1 MVVASLGRVLEDME
15 GCWIMRVFVWEV
27 EGMVKHWESVG
38 TSPQLTIAR
47 VLASCAFAAADLEN
61 PRRHLLTPFQSLPLP
76 PSRFP

>member
-15 GCWIMRVFVWEV
+15 GCWIMRVSVWEV

-61 PRRHLLTPFQSLPLP
+61 PLQHLLTPFQSLPLP